1 MNISR
6 IDSAQGNNRIYN
18 YRLLGRR
25 PQGEENL
32 SSVKMNISRI
42 NSLRN
47 KIGITTTFLLGR
59 IPKERIFVTE

>member
-6 IDSAQGNNRIYN
+6 IDSAQGKSRIYN
-18 YRLLGRR
+18 YRLLGRK

-32 SSVKMNISRI
+32 SSVKMNISKI
-42 NSLRN
+42 NSLGN

-59 IPKERIFVTE
+59 ITRLRISIID

>member
-6 IDSAQGNNRIYN
+6 IDSARGQSRIYN
-18 YRLLGRR
+18 YRLLVRK
-25 PQGEENL
+25 PQGEENP

-59 IPKERIFVTE
+59 IPKMRISVTG